1 MAVVVF
7 LVVAKSSGIQVATEC
22 STLWSV
28 LKFVL
33 MQTSKIFVL
42 WNLPLWASHTLDGFE
57 DVSLAPLSSLTDKG
71 AQSLEGNCGQGRKVA
86 LLLCPARSACSTSA
100 KVQACAQ
107 KKTEERKDKETKI
120 GRGPGN
126 SFVKV
131 LVVTSRKMIW
141 KLLARIGFEA
151 MKQFLTIVQEN
162 PAGNLASIFNASWNK
177 QKMPIG
183 NPIRCTL
190 LNICGQVT
198 RLPQQRN
205 IMRQEGG
212 ECKIVHF
219 VQALHKSET
228 LLKMLCSILVNSLV
242 RKWTEE
248 KRVQSP
254 VNHIAEAECTGDMAK
269 PAWG

>member
-28 LKFVL
+28 LKFLL

-120 GRGPGN
+120 GRGPAN

-131 LVVTSRKMIW
+131 LVVTSCKMTW
-141 KLLARIGFEA
+141 KLLARMGFEA
-151 MKQFLTIVQEN
+151 MKQFLTICSGKSCRKSCINLYCKLKQTEN
-162 PAGNLASIFNASWNK
+162 ANRKPISLHTLEDLWTSYKASAAAQHHEARGWGMQNRAFRTGIAQVRDSAENAMFHPCELFSPE
-177 QKMPIG
+177 MD
-183 NPIRCTL
+183 R
-190 LNICGQVT
+190 
-198 RLPQQRN
+198 R
-205 IMRQEGG
+205 
-212 ECKIVHF
+212 
-219 VQALHKSET
+219 ET
-228 LLKMLCSILVNSLV
+228 S
-242 RKWTEE
+242 
-248 KRVQSP
+248 
-254 VNHIAEAECTGDMAK
+254 AESG
-269 PAWG
+269 